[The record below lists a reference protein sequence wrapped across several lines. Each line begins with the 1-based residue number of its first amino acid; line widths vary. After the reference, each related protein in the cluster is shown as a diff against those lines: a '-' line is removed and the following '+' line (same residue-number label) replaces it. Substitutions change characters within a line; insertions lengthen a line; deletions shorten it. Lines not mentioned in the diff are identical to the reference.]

1 MASYLPAMSSE
12 LIEAL
17 VGHVRLSK
25 IALHCTQIGRVGYS
39 CYTALVHLLH
49 RPSSSLIVLDLYG
62 NYIDNEWA
70 GILSSDL
77 NGKNTLR
84 EIYLGNSHVITMT
97 GWQAGFNFFK
107 CQNFRVEKSDL
118 NDNCGGRTLAL
129 SLKNAL
135 SNTNTTKTLVLC
147 NMGDSGTIETTICQL
162 LLSPTCMLESL
173 DLSSN
178 EFNHRELESL
188 VYCDN
193 IHSWISTIGDLASS
207 HQQEFMV
214 LNSQKGFWRSLP

>member
-77 NGKNTLR
+77 KGKNTLR

-97 GWQAGFNFFK
+97 GWQAGFNF
-107 CQNFRVEKSDL
+107 S
-118 NDNCGGRTLAL
+118 
-129 SLKNAL
+129 NA
-135 SNTNTTKTLVLC
+135 KI
-147 NMGDSGTIETTICQL
+147 SGLRNQI
-162 LLSPTCMLESL
+162 
-173 DLSSN
+173 
-178 EFNHRELESL
+178 
-188 VYCDN
+188 
-193 IHSWISTIGDLASS
+193 
-207 HQQEFMV
+207 
-214 LNSQKGFWRSLP
+214 